1 MRYFILVGVVI
12 AVVAAWTGAW
22 FYIADQVRDE
32 IEAAAGQNTPSGAV
46 RYRGLE
52 ISGYPFRIQVELTG
66 PRIELSGT
74 EGGFR
79 WATDKIGAVR
89 HLWQPRHVLL
99 DLTGQHQFEWS
110 QDGAAR
116 AVTLDNGEAMASIE
130 TGAGGRLDR
139 LSVDIKAPSLR
150 GDGGTAFIG
159 KRLQVHARLTPDAD
173 DSVDLALRGDG
184 LELGAGV
191 LPPELMGMARN
202 ISLLDIRTTV
212 TGLPQDARAATPIA
226 SWLATWR
233 MGGGTVEVRQFRLLW
248 GDMEINATGSLALDD
263 RMRPIGALTAKIR
276 GHEQLLDIAARS
288 GAMSKNRRI
297 AAGAVLGLL
306 AAAGGGVLSV
316 PVRMQDGQL
325 FLGPAAIA
333 ELAPLAL
340 R

>member
-32 IEAAAGQNTPSGAV
+32 IEAVAGQNTPSGAV

-52 ISGYPFRIQVELTG
+52 IGGYPFRIQVELTG
-66 PRIELSGT
+66 PRIDLSGT

-226 SWLATWR
+226 SWLTTWR

-276 GHEQLLDIAARS
+276 GHEQLLDIAVRS
-288 GAMSKNRRI
+288 GAMSKNGRI